1 MSAEKIKKTQIS
13 TAKEPTAR
21 QTAIIATASQHPD
34 LSERKIAAITKTD
47 PAQVH
52 RTLKAFGIKTE
63 LTDDYVNHR
72 AKIYQGLQAKI
83 ISSISSE
90 DIQKAGLKDKCVAM
104 GIIHDHE
111 RIELGQS
118 TDKQPVLV
126 LVRGDN
132 CKVSIGSPEVKQP
145 VDNPVAN
152 YDKSQV
158 IEITQD
164 NTND

>member
-1 MSAEKIKKTQIS
+1 
-13 TAKEPTAR
+13 
-21 QTAIIATASQHPD
+21 
-34 LSERKIAAITKTD
+34 
-47 PAQVH
+47 
-52 RTLKAFGIKTE
+52 
-63 LTDDYVNHR
+63 
-72 AKIYQGLQAKI
+72 
-83 ISSISSE
+83 
-90 DIQKAGLKDKCVAM
+90 M

-145 VDNPVAN
+145 VDNPVDN